1 MDAKAVCDGVSG
13 PDDRRLLTELAR
25 RYGTPLRQFFHRR
38 TRQPADVEDLVQET
52 FLRLARQTG
61 ISNLEGIEG
70 YLFQTAKSVMR
81 DKARRL
87 AVRMAAN
94 ETEQLIFP
102 SGDEVASPESV
113 LLGREALDLAI
124 QALHELPERPRT
136 VFILHRFEQLQYKE
150 IARRLGV
157 SLSTVEKDMMKALVH
172 IGARLG
178 AP

>member
-1 MDAKAVCDGVSG
+1 MDANAVYDGLSG
-13 PDDRRLLTELAR
+13 PEDRRLLAELAR
-25 RYGTPLRQFFHRR
+25 RYGAPLRQFFHRR

-81 DKARRL
+81 DKARRT
-87 AVRMAAN
+87 AVRVAAN

-102 SGDEVASPESV
+102 SDDEVASPESV

-124 QALHELPERPRT
+124 QALHELPERTRT

-157 SLSTVEKDMMKALVH
+157 SLSTVEKDIMKALVH